1 MCGVNGSRLPGFCLQ
16 MSFFPSGIVGFQR
29 SHPAIR
35 ASIFSPW
42 AARAPND
49 KFGSRKENAVS
60 PINRTFL
67 KRPKKF
73 PDARHSEG
81 KVYTKNLS
89 VLGSRFGR
97 WTLVGGFISGVLRFP
112 SHAASGRYT
121 NPNFSASTC
130 SGNTLHKSTAN
141 CHAIATTAF
150 FFAAGF
156 GVGLFNT
163 GAYFWNA
170 VYPRCHRIIR
180 HTISTTIARTRR
192 FPLLL
197 TLPALRLPML
207 LCSRGHDPV

>member
-73 PDARHSEG
+73 PDARHSGEIQNGGLQKGQGFTQICMERNCLSLRIPFKRRRVEG
-81 KVYTKNLS
+81 VRL
-89 VLGSRFGR
+89 LRRSR
-97 WTLVGGFISGVLRFP
+97 L
-112 SHAASGRYT
+112 
-121 NPNFSASTC
+121 
-130 SGNTLHKSTAN
+130 
-141 CHAIATTAF
+141 
-150 FFAAGF
+150 
-156 GVGLFNT
+156 
-163 GAYFWNA
+163 
-170 VYPRCHRIIR
+170 
-180 HTISTTIARTRR
+180 ARAR
-192 FPLLL
+192 
-197 TLPALRLPML
+197 PALCSPQRRARPEGERNVSAANRKGLRQRQAQGEAAERPAGAVTGERAPGGYDTQTSKLP
-207 LCSRGHDPV
+207 SPE